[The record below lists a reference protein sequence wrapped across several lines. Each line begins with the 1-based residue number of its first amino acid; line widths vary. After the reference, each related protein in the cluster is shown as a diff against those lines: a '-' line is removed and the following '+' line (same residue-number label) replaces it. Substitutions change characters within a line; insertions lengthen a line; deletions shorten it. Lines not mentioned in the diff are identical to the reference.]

1 MSGGWAAA
9 GRMTRMSERP
19 GRYQRSFP
27 GMVGAMIVLVVVVAL
42 FVAFR
47 AINRTEV
54 ENTVDAV
61 DFSGPAEFARE
72 QARFPVLAPAELPE
86 GWRATSV
93 RFDNGRDQAWHVGF
107 LTAADDYVG
116 LEQAD
121 ESAADLVEQHVDE
134 DATEG
139 DPVTVDG
146 EEWRSW
152 TDEGGDSALVRE
164 TDEVTTLVVGT
175 VEQQTLVEF
184 IHTLR

>member
-1 MSGGWAAA
+1 
-9 GRMTRMSERP
+9 MSERP
-19 GRYQRSFP
+19 GRYQRSFS
-27 GMVGAMIVLVVVVAL
+27 GMVGAMIVLVLVVAL

-47 AINRTEV
+47 AINRTEP

-61 DFSGPAEFARE
+61 DYTRPAEFARE
-72 QARFPVLAPAELPE
+72 QARFPLLAPAELPE

-107 LTAADDYVG
+107 LTGADDYVG

-121 ESAADLVEQHVDE
+121 ESARDLVEEHVDE

-139 DPVTVDG
+139 DAVTVDG
-146 EEWRSW
+146 DTWERW
-152 TDEGGDSALVRE
+152 TDAGGDTALVRE

-175 VEQQTLVEF
+175 VGEETLVRF
-184 IHTLR
+184 VQSLR

>member
-1 MSGGWAAA
+1 
-9 GRMTRMSERP
+9 
-19 GRYQRSFP
+19 
-27 GMVGAMIVLVVVVAL
+27 MVGAMIVLVLVVAL

-47 AINRTEV
+47 AINRTEPV
-54 ENTVDAV
+54 NTVDAV
-61 DFSGPAEFARE
+61 DFARPAEFARE

-93 RFDNGRDQAWHVGF
+93 RFDNGRDQTWHVGF
-107 LTAADDYVG
+107 LTSADDYVG

-121 ESAADLVEQHVDE
+121 ASAEELVEEHVDA

-146 EEWRSW
+146 QEWQSW

-164 TDEVTTLVVGT
+164 THEVTTLVVGT
-175 VEQQTLVEF
+175 VQQQTLVKF

>member
-1 MSGGWAAA
+1 
-9 GRMTRMSERP
+9 MTGMSERP
-19 GRYQRSFP
+19 GRYQRSFS
-27 GMVGAMIVLVVVVAL
+27 GMVGAMIVLVLVVAL

-47 AINRTEV
+47 AINRTEP

-61 DFSGPAEFARE
+61 DYTRPAEFARE
-72 QARFPVLAPAELPE
+72 QARFPLLAPAELPE

-107 LTAADDYVG
+107 LTGDDDYVG

-121 ESAADLVEQHVDE
+121 ESAERLVQEHVDE

-146 EEWRSW
+146 DRWQSW
-152 TDEGGDSALVRE
+152 TDDGGDTALVRE
-164 TDEVTTLVVGT
+164 TDQITTLVVGT
-175 VEQQTLVEF
+175 VEQDTLVEF
-184 IHTLR
+184 VHTLR

>member
-1 MSGGWAAA
+1 MS
-9 GRMTRMSERP
+9 RMSERP
-19 GRYQRSFP
+19 GRYQRSFS
-27 GMVGAMIVLVVVVAL
+27 GMVGAMIVLVLVVAL

-47 AINRTEV
+47 AINRDQPEV
-54 ENTVDAV
+54 EVDAV
-61 DFSGPAEFARE
+61 DYTRPAEFARE

-107 LTAADDYVG
+107 LTEADQYVG

-121 ESAADLVEQHVDE
+121 ESARDLVGQFVDE

-146 EEWRSW
+146 DEWESW
-152 TDEGGDSALVRE
+152 SDEGGDIALVRE

-175 VEQQTLVEF
+175 VDEKTLVEF
-184 IHTLR
+184 VHTLR

>member
-1 MSGGWAAA
+1 
-9 GRMTRMSERP
+9 
-19 GRYQRSFP
+19 
-27 GMVGAMIVLVVVVAL
+27 MVGAMIVLVLVVAL

-47 AINRTEV
+47 AINRDQPEV
-54 ENTVDAV
+54 EVDAV
-61 DFSGPAEFARE
+61 DYTRPAEFARE

-107 LTAADDYVG
+107 LTEADQYVG

-121 ESAADLVEQHVDE
+121 ESARDLVGQHVDA

-146 EEWRSW
+146 DEWESW
-152 TDEGGDSALVRE
+152 SDEGGDTALVRE

-175 VEQQTLVEF
+175 VDEKTLVEF
-184 IHTLR
+184 VHTLR

>member
-1 MSGGWAAA
+1 MSD
-9 GRMTRMSERP
+9 MSERP
-19 GRYQRSFP
+19 GRYQRSFS
-27 GMVGAMIVLVVVVAL
+27 GMVGAMIVLVLVVAL

-47 AINRTEV
+47 AINRTQPEA
-54 ENTVDAV
+54 EVDAV
-61 DFSGPAEFARE
+61 DYTRPAEFARE

-107 LTAADDYVG
+107 LTEADEYVG

-121 ESAADLVEQHVDE
+121 ESAADLVERYVDE

-139 DPVTVDG
+139 GSVTVDG
-146 EEWRSW
+146 DEWQRW
-152 TDEGGDSALVRE
+152 TDEGGDTALVRE

-175 VEQQTLVEF
+175 VDEKTLMEF
-184 IHTLR
+184 VHTLR

>member
-1 MSGGWAAA
+1 
-9 GRMTRMSERP
+9 MSERP
-19 GRYQRSFP
+19 GRYQRSFS
-27 GMVGAMIVLVVVVAL
+27 GMVGAMIVLVLVVAL

-47 AINRTEV
+47 AINRTQPET
-54 ENTVDAV
+54 EADAV
-61 DFSGPAEFARE
+61 DYTRPAEFARE

-93 RFDNGRDQAWHVGF
+93 RFANGRDQAWHVGF
-107 LTAADDYVG
+107 LTEADEYVG

-139 DPVTVDG
+139 GSVTVDG
-146 EEWRSW
+146 DEWRSW

-164 TDEVTTLVVGT
+164 GDEVTTLVVGT
-175 VEQQTLVEF
+175 VDEETLVEF
-184 IHTLR
+184 VHTLR